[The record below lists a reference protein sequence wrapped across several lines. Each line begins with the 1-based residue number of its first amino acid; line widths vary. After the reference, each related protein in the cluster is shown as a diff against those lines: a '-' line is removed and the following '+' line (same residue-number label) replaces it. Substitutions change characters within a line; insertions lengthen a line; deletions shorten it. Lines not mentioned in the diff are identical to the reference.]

1 MVEHTVDAP
10 QTRSRNSRDEVAKLL
25 KESDIRF
32 LRLSFTDIMGTNKNV
47 EVPTSQFAKALDG
60 QVMFDGSSI
69 EGFVR
74 IEESDMLLVPDFD
87 SFRVYPWDN
96 GGRGKVARLI
106 CDVHNPDGSP
116 FVGCPRGT
124 LKRAIVVGRSHS
136 RAAKRAIVSA
146 AILQML

>member
-1 MVEHTVDAP
+1 MVEHIVDAP

-69 EGFVR
+69 EGF
-74 IEESDMLLVPDFD
+74 STT
-87 SFRVYPWDN
+87 N
-96 GGRGKVARLI
+96 GTTTPTDKI
-106 CDVHNPDGSP
+106 NPLQYWQT
-116 FVGCPRGT
+116 T
-124 LKRAIVVGRSHS
+124 LSTLTYRTI
-136 RAAKRAIVSA
+136 
-146 AILQML
+146 